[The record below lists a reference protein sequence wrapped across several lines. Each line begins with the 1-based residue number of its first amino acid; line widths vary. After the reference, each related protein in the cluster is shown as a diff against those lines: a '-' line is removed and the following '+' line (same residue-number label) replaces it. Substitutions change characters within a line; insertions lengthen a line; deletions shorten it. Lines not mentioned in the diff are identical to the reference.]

1 MATPAENN
9 RDPWGRS
16 LTATLRRWWW
26 IPALLGLVGA
36 VVGGLAGVA
45 APKSATAIVNVQT
58 SVPDADAIA
67 SAQQSALLEASSRD
81 VMQAAAQKLGMPLPD
96 LVAGTE
102 VGAEVKTSFLT
113 IKATDRDADK
123 AARMANSVA
132 DAAIDAS
139 NKRIDDE
146 LAELTRST
154 SVLIQSQ
161 ALKDKAAEDA
171 RVARLGGQLADQ
183 QGQLLT
189 QSRRLALL
197 QSAQADTAEGPSTM
211 LLVAMGLLGGILA
224 GIALALVFGGR
235 RGQMSSIEEMRR
247 VYPELEF
254 VSSRELPTLMSMEAA
269 DVDRVVLTGV
279 RAPAGA
285 VRGLVEPVA
294 AGFHAAGREVV
305 LTEDLAAFNADTTG
319 SRPRTAT
326 LLQTPLT
333 SAVVKRTGR
342 DEHAMMLVL
351 VRPRKT
357 RFEWLD
363 EHVSSFGDRVCIVV
377 DG

>member
-1 MATPAENN
+1 M
-9 RDPWGRS
+9 
-16 LTATLRRWWW
+16 ATLRRWWW
-26 IPALLGLVGA
+26 IPAVLGLTGA
-36 VVGGLAGVA
+36 VLGGLAGVS

-58 SVPDADAIA
+58 SLPDADAVA
-67 SAQQSALLEASSRD
+67 SAQQSALIEASSRD
-81 VMQAAAQKLGMPLPD
+81 VMQAAAQKLGMAPKD
-96 LVAGTE
+96 LSAETE

-113 IKATDRDADK
+113 FKATDRDAEK
-123 AARMANSVA
+123 AARMANAVA
-132 DAAIDAS
+132 DAAVEAR
-139 NKRIDDE
+139 NVRIDEE
-146 LAELTRST
+146 LKELTRST
-154 SVLIQSQ
+154 SVLIQGQ
-161 ALKDKAAEDA
+161 PLRDKSAEEA

-189 QSRRLALL
+189 QSRRLAVL

-211 LLVAMGLLGGILA
+211 LLVAMGLLGGLLA
-224 GIALALVFGGR
+224 GVALALVFGGR
-235 RGQMSSIEEMRR
+235 RGQMSSIDEMRR

-254 VSSRELPTLMSMEAA
+254 VSTRELPTLLSMEAG

-285 VRGLVEPVA
+285 VRNLVEPVA

-305 LTEDLAAFNADTTG
+305 LTEDLAAFQPDATG
-319 SRPRTAT
+319 ARPRAAT
-326 LLQTPLT
+326 LVQTPLT
-333 SAVVKRTGR
+333 NAVVKRTGR
-342 DEHAMMLVL
+342 DEHAMLLVL

-363 EHVSSFGDRVCIVV
+363 EYVNSFGDRVCVVV

>member
-1 MATPAENN
+1 M
-9 RDPWGRS
+9 
-16 LTATLRRWWW
+16 ATLRRWWW
-26 IPALLGLVGA
+26 IPAVLGLVGA

-45 APKSATAIVNVQT
+45 APKSAQAIVNVQI
-58 SVPDADAIA
+58 SVPDSDSVAT
-67 SAQQSALLEASSRD
+67 AQQSALLEASSRN
-81 VMQAAAQKLGMPLPD
+81 VLEAASQKVGVPLPELAAA
-96 LVAGTE
+96 TE
-102 VGAEVKTSFLT
+102 VGAEVRTSFLT
-113 IKATDRDADK
+113 IKSTDRDAEK
-123 AARMANSVA
+123 AARMANAVA
-132 DAAIDAS
+132 DAAIDQS

-146 LAELTRST
+146 LDELTRAT
-154 SVLIQSQ
+154 SVLIQGQ
-161 ALKDKAAEDA
+161 ALADKAAEDA

-197 QSAQADTAEGPSTM
+197 QSAEADTAQGPSTM

-235 RGQMSSIEEMRR
+235 RGQMSSLNEMRR

-254 VSSRELPTLMSMEAA
+254 VSARELPTLMSMEAA

-285 VRGLVEPVA
+285 VRALVEPVA

-305 LTEDLAAFNADTTG
+305 LTEDLTAFNADSAAG
-319 SRPRTAT
+319 RPRTAT

-342 DEHAMMLVL
+342 DAHAMMLVL
-351 VRPRKT
+351 VRPHKT